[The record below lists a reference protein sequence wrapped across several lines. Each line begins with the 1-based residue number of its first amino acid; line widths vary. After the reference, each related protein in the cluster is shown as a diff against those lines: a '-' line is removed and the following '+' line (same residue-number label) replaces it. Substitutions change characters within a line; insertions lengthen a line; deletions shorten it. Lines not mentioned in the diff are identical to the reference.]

1 MKTVIQIVLAII
13 IVVLTYFIY
22 EGVMTPIRFDKEK
35 AIRYAE
41 VIQRLKDIRTAQIVY
56 KDQFGKYTGSF
67 DTLINFVKTGEMKLV
82 KSIGQIDEDS
92 LATMTE
98 AEAVKKG
105 LIIRDTILMA
115 VADTLFPK
123 GYAIDSL
130 RYIPFTEGKEF
141 KMGAGTVLTASKV
154 KVKVFEAKA
163 LNVDILHGLDEQLII
178 NLNDTDKFPG
188 LMVGSLEEAN
198 NNAGNWE

>member
-35 AIRYAE
+35 AIRYAH

-67 DTLINFVKTGEMKLV
+67 DTLINFVKTGQMKLV

-92 LATMTE
+92 LSNMTE

-130 RYIPFTEGKEF
+130 RYIPFTQNKEF

-163 LNVDILHGLDEQLII
+163 FNVDILHGLDPQLII

>member
-35 AIRYAE
+35 AIRYAH

-67 DTLINFVKTGEMKLV
+67 DTLLNFVKTGQMKLV

-92 LATMTE
+92 LSNMTE

-130 RYIPFTEGKEF
+130 RYIPFTQNKEF

-163 LNVDILHGLDEQLII
+163 FNVDILHGLDPQLII